1 MSALV
6 WTEALRVNQP
16 QMDRTHQEF
25 VALLADVS
33 RLLHEDDGQA
43 GHAAFER
50 LLEHTVEHFA
60 HEDRWMQATGFSPE
74 NCHSRHHAMV
84 LETMRE
90 VLRLARKGE
99 PDPLGMVVRELAQWF
114 PLHAQTMDAGLA
126 SHMADVGFDPATGT
140 VSGALPDTVLTHCGG
155 AGCR

>member
-25 VALLADVS
+25 VELLADVS
-33 RLLHEDDGQA
+33 RALQEADGDA

-50 LLEHTVEHFA
+50 LLEHTVEHFG
-60 HEDRWMQATGFSPE
+60 HEDRWMQATGFSPD
-74 NCHSRHHAMV
+74 NCHSRQHAMV
-84 LETMRE
+84 LQTMRD
-90 VLRLARKGE
+90 VLRLAREGH
-99 PDPLGMVVRELAQWF
+99 PVPLGTVVPELGRWF
-114 PLHAQTMDAGLA
+114 FMHAQTMDAGLA
-126 SHMADVGFDPATGT
+126 SHMAETGFDPVSGT
-140 VSGALPDTVLTHCGG
+140 VSGALPDTVLTHCGS